1 MKSRWMA
8 WGYEVK
14 VEATNVFSCVFR
26 FKLQKKN
33 PLLVKSMVD
42 LTNPERMITSQVSS
56 AVQIILA
63 LLATTKFTMLL
74 HYHHIFPAATYVIIK
89 FAQCML
95 SQSCRNLKYYD
106 HNH

>member
-1 MKSRWMA
+1 M
-8 WGYEVK
+8 GYEVK
-14 VEATNVFSCVFR
+14 VEATIVFSCVFR
-26 FKLQKKN
+26 FKLQKKI
-33 PLLVKSMVD
+33 LLVKSMVD
-42 LTNPERMITSQVSS
+42 LTNPERMITSQVPS

-63 LLATTKFTMLL
+63 LLATINFTMLL

-89 FAQCML
+89 FAQRML

>member
-1 MKSRWMA
+1 MCSA
-8 WGYEVK
+8 
-14 VEATNVFSCVFR
+14 VFLDLSYR
-26 FKLQKKN
+26 KKKT
-33 PLLVKSMVD
+33 LLVKSMVD

-89 FAQCML
+89 FA
-95 SQSCRNLKYYD
+95 LKYYD

>member
-1 MKSRWMA
+1 
-8 WGYEVK
+8 
-14 VEATNVFSCVFR
+14 
-26 FKLQKKN
+26 
-33 PLLVKSMVD
+33 
-42 LTNPERMITSQVSS
+42 MITSQVSS

-74 HYHHIFPAATYVIIK
+74 HYHVIIK

-95 SQSCRNLKYYD
+95 SQSCRNLTYYD

>member
-1 MKSRWMA
+1 MCSA
-8 WGYEVK
+8 
-14 VEATNVFSCVFR
+14 VFLDLSYR
-26 FKLQKKN
+26 KKKT
-33 PLLVKSMVD
+33 LLVKSMVD

-74 HYHHIFPAATYVIIK
+74 HYHHIFPAATLVIIK